1 MPRTKI
7 NKNLK
12 RYRESQIRDEKIR
25 EFESTFDGYCA
36 DMDNDIEAFM
46 EEWDGELKLLRQ
58 RTSTKLLK
66 MKMGDLLKVNL
77 NTLEDAPLGEPVHLI
92 PMQSNKSVS
101 FKDEGY
107 LTEDISRPCSLDS
120 TASAKSGTVAQ
131 QQAKKIF
138 RLPVP
143 SNSARGRRPR
153 RSRSACDEHSSS
165 IGMEHGARNEML
177 SNHSRIH
184 SVERKRKIC
193 LEGQSVSSSI
203 VFMRWPKPGE
213 MIVSKYG
220 SPVIAQTL
228 PDRFANVNIP
238 LRDGAMSMRPK
249 KLDAVEADILE
260 DMNPQTLSE
269 LRILRD
275 NLEKIVN
282 KADKINK

>member
-7 NKNLK
+7 NKNSK
-12 RYRESQIRDEKIR
+12 HYREAQIRDEKIR
-25 EFESTFDGYCA
+25 EFESTFDVYCA
-36 DMDNDIEAFM
+36 DMDNDIETFM
-46 EEWDGELKLLRQ
+46 EEWDGELELLRQ
-58 RTSTKLLK
+58 RTSNKLLK
-66 MKMGDLLKVNL
+66 TKMGDLLKINS
-77 NTLEDAPLGEPVHLI
+77 NTLEEAPLGESVHLI

-107 LTEDISRPCSLDS
+107 LTEDISTPCSFES
-120 TASAKSGTVAQ
+120 KVPAKSDTVAQ
-131 QQAKKIF
+131 QQAKNIF
-138 RLPVP
+138 RSPVP
-143 SNSARGRRPR
+143 ARGTRPR

-193 LEGQSVSSSI
+193 LGGQSVSPSI

-213 MIVSKYG
+213 MVLSKYG
-220 SPVIAQTL
+220 SPVVAQTL
-228 PDRFANVNIP
+228 PDRFPNVNIP
-238 LRDGAMSMRPK
+238 LRDGVISLRPK
-249 KLDAVEADILE
+249 KLDEVEADILE
-260 DMNPQTLSE
+260 DMDPQTLSE

-275 NLEKIVN
+275 NLEEIVN